1 MFSIEALAERNA
13 ARMLKP
19 KYFIF
24 TTLDLLRPPKSVVT
38 LDVFFWGGVRFQG
51 HIGIVHV
58 IFIIIYIYIHMI
70 IVT

>member
-1 MFSIEALAERNA
+1 MFCIEALAERNA

-38 LDVFFWGGVRFQG
+38 LDVFFLGGGEISRAYR
-51 HIGIVHV
+51 HSPCYLYSC
-58 IFIIIYIYIHMI
+58 IYIY
-70 IVT
+70 T

>member
-1 MFSIEALAERNA
+1 MFCIEALAERNA

-38 LDVFFWGGVRFQG
+38 LDVFFFLGGGDFK
-51 HIGIVHV
+51 GISA
-58 IFIIIYIYIHMI
+58 
-70 IVT
+70 